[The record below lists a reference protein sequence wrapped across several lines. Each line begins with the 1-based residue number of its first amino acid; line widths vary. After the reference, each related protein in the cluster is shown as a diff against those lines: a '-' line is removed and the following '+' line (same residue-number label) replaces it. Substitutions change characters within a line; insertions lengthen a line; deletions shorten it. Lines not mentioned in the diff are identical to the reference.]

1 METVRDL
8 LGIARAMYAAQKK
21 RGNHGTARR
30 LQYAGEKLRRA
41 LTLAVRDGDAV
52 AHENAWRLANEAIRA
67 IAHEQAKAQEDLTRV
82 IDEAAKRVHARQF
95 GPDDRETERD
105 KRIKR
110 G

>member
-8 LGIARAMYAAQKK
+8 LGITRAMYAAQKK
-21 RGNHGTARR
+21 RGNHATARR

-41 LTLAVRDGDAV
+41 LALAVRDG
-52 AHENAWRLANEAIRA
+52 AHENAWRLANEAISA
-67 IAHEQAKAQEDLTRV
+67 IAHEQANAHEDLGRV

-95 GPDDRETERD
+95 GSSDREAGRD
-105 KRIKR
+105 KRIRR